1 MKIVEMKKK
10 YIYIY
15 MEQGIFDFEI
25 IAFELVSL
33 NSHFYWQITL
43 LLGCQYVNTQDQD
56 FIYY

>member
-1 MKIVEMKKK
+1 MKIVEMKNIYI

-33 NSHFYWQITL
+33 NSHFY
-43 LLGCQYVNTQDQD
+43 
-56 FIYY
+56 

>member
-1 MKIVEMKKK
+1 MKKK
-10 YIYIY
+10 NIYIY